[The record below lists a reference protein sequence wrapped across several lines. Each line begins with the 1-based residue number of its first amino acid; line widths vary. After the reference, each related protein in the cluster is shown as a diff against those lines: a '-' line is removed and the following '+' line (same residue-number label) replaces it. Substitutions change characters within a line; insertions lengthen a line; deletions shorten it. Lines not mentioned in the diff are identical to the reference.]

1 LGYQHDSPA
10 GINSSILL
18 LLTMT
23 YMLGP
28 KFIFQEPVGVVLTQ
42 ALEVKSTSAISSW
55 QAHQNQN

>member
-55 QAHQNQN
+55 PAHQNQN

>member
-42 ALEVKSTSAISSW
+42 ALEVKSTSAISYW
-55 QAHQNQN
+55 PAHQNQN